1 MLQYFSADK
10 NCGYIL
16 HDVPLIIVD
25 TEDVSN
31 KDLDNEYFQAFDQGG
46 YDGVVKFLDEY
57 KIKYLKLDS
66 PHNVWYNY

>member
-1 MLQYFSADK
+1 MLQYFSADE

-16 HDVPLIIVD
+16 HDLPLIIVD

-31 KDLDNEYFQAFDQGG
+31 KDLDNEYFQAFDEGG
-46 YDGVVKFLDEY
+46 YDGVVKFLDEH

-66 PHNVWYNY
+66 PDNVWYNY

>member
-16 HDVPLIIVD
+16 YDVPLIIVD

-31 KDLDNEYFQAFDQGG
+31 KDLDNEYFQAFDRGG
-46 YDGVVKFLDEY
+46 YEGVVKFLDEY

-66 PHNVWYNY
+66 PDNVWYNY